1 MSGSAIARPMVA
13 CFLAML
19 APWGGAA
26 AQTRDGAYTGT
37 IQCDALPALRP
48 LKTKVSMTVAESRA
62 RYEREILT
70 PTGTPSG
77 NFERGEGPV
86 APGGE
91 VTLTT
96 RAVAPGYSY
105 EAEYRG
111 QIGDGGARL
120 TGTQRWKMQ
129 RESGTIVRACSLE
142 LMRTTQ

>member
-1 MSGSAIARPMVA
+1 MSRAAIVRAAGV
-13 CFLAML
+13 CLCAML
-19 APWGGAA
+19 VPWAA
-26 AQTRDGAYTGT
+26 ARAQARDGAYAGT

-48 LKTKVSMTVAESRA
+48 LKTKVSMTVAEGRA

-86 APGGE
+86 GPGGE

-96 RAVAPGYSY
+96 RAAAPGYSY

-111 QIGDGGARL
+111 QIGDGSARL
-120 TGTQRWKMQ
+120 TGSQRWKIQ
-129 RESGTIVRACSLE
+129 RESGTLVRACSLE
-142 LMRTTQ
+142 LMRAPQ